1 MHDDIIVSY
10 SVDFS
15 CRKLEIHT
23 YNFLLNRKGTIVFE
37 DVLTHF
43 FTGSLNVNQ
52 ILDIDEWGIDDFIK
66 ENEKYLMDMKKHV
79 WPVSYQNFQDLADY
93 LVTKNYKYI
102 KLISAYGMF
111 GWVLAKKYAFFRRCL

>member
-79 WPVSYQNFQDLADY
+79 WPVSYQNFQDLAE
-93 LVTKNYKYI
+93 
-102 KLISAYGMF
+102 
-111 GWVLAKKYAFFRRCL
+111 KKK